1 MSEKVSFDINRYQ
14 DQLTILTKDRATLT
28 NKKLEYTDQLK
39 TTKRGQGLLRLK
51 KAIKEV
57 DQSIKRLDN
66 QIDDISAQIARLEK
80 IQNDEIL
87 ADQGIDS
94 RTARTSA
101 MWQGISDTTKGV
113 AELAGNIMGQGGIS
127 GIQQQKQI
135 SKADIEKAKQET
147 EQTAILAGSD
157 VEKTKTKSSSLVYIA
172 IAVVVVLFLMMKKK

>member
-14 DQLTILTKDRATLT
+14 DQLISLTKDRASLT
-28 NKKLEYTDQLK
+28 NKKLEYTDKL
-39 TTKRGQGLLRLK
+39 TTTRRGQGLQRLK
-51 KAIKEV
+51 RAIEET
-57 DQSIKRLDN
+57 DQSIKRLDK
-66 QIDDISAQIARLEK
+66 QIDDVNAQIARLEK

-113 AELAGNIMGQGGIS
+113 ADLAGSIMGPGGIS

-147 EQTAILAGSD
+147 EQTAILAGSE
-157 VEKTKTKSSSLVYIA
+157 VEQTKTKSNSYIYIA
-172 IAVVVVLFLMMKKK
+172 IAVVVVMFLMMKKK